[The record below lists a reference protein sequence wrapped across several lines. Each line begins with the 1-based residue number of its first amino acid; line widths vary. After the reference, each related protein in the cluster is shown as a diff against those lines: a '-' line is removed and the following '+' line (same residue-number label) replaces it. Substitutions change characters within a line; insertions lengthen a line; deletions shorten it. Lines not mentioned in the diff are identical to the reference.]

1 MKFFNK
7 RIKSDDV
14 LDIINKKNY
23 WTRLPM
29 MLLGMTLLA
38 ISFNIFYVPFKI
50 VPGGV
55 SGLSLIISSFTTI
68 SPSSFMYMVNAG
80 LLYIALFTLG
90 PKFTL
95 KAFLVSMLLP
105 FLIDATSFLQDII
118 TIGHGKEVMVCIY
131 AGLLSGL
138 GIGLVYKAG
147 FTTGGLD
154 TLKAVLAKKGN
165 IPIGKAMFIIDGAVV
180 LLGTVFFGP
189 MVFMY
194 SIIVI
199 YLIGFTTDRIL
210 LGVSNSKAFYI
221 ISSKKDEIIEFAANS
236 LGVKTSIIKVKG
248 SLHETDHEMLLIIVP
263 TKDYYN
269 LKEAIRIIDVN
280 AFFTIIDVYQTYGLN
295 DQVLPSKTY

>member
-7 RIKSDDV
+7 RLKSDDL

-23 WTRLPM
+23 WRRLPM
-29 MLLGMTLLA
+29 MLVGMTMIA
-38 ISFNIFYVPFKI
+38 ISFNVFYVPFKI

-55 SGLSLIISSFTTI
+55 TGLSLIVSEFTTI
-68 SPSSFMYMVNAG
+68 SPSSFIYIVNAG
-80 LLYIALFTLG
+80 LLYIALFVLG

-118 TIGHGKEVMVCIY
+118 FIGHGNEVMVCLY

-138 GIGLVYKAG
+138 GAGLTYKAG

-154 TLKAVLAKKGN
+154 TLKNILSKKGN
-165 IPIGKAMFIIDGAVV
+165 IPIGRAMFIIDGIVV

-189 MVFMY
+189 MVLMY
-194 SIIVI
+194 SVIVI
-199 YLIGFTTDRIL
+199 YLVGFTTDRIL

-221 ISSKKDEIIEFAANS
+221 ISNEKDAIVKFAADS
-236 LGVKTSIIKVKG
+236 LGLKASVIKVKG
-248 SLHETDHEMLLIIVP
+248 SLHESEHEMLLIIVP

-269 LKEAIRIIDVN
+269 LKEAIRLIDIN

-295 DQVLPSKTY
+295 DQVLPAKSF